1 MFIESLEITLFGM
14 AIVFVMLLLIIL
26 AVKVIEP
33 VRRFFA
39 GLFKRDKGT
48 EPEKEA
54 RPAPADGKNAAQ
66 SIQAAPQGAG
76 AEAFLQGGAL
86 KDGAQ
91 SPQLSAEN
99 IPGAPDGGTVAAI
112 IAAIEAASGLNSRQ
126 FVLYSVRRRPA
137 RRNNNI
143 F

>member
-54 RPAPADGKNAAQ
+54 RPAPA
-66 SIQAAPQGAG
+66 
-76 AEAFLQGGAL
+76 
-86 KDGAQ
+86 
-91 SPQLSAEN
+91 
-99 IPGAPDGGTVAAI
+99 I

>member
-1 MFIESLEITLFGM
+1 MQDCLNGTRELSPKKKPGPRLQTAKMRPKAFRRLRRALGR
-14 AIVFVMLLLIIL
+14 
-26 AVKVIEP
+26 
-33 VRRFFA
+33 RRFC
-39 GLFKRDKGT
+39 
-48 EPEKEA
+48 
-54 RPAPADGKNAAQ
+54 
-66 SIQAAPQGAG
+66 
-76 AEAFLQGGAL
+76 QGGAL

>member
-48 EPEKEA
+48 AVSYTHLDVYKRQELSGEEA
-54 RPAPADGKNAAQ
+54 R
-66 SIQAAPQGAG
+66 QGLSQEEQQR
-76 AEAFLQGGAL
+76 AEAGEVLRELGL
-86 KDGAQ
+86 KGITPELLEAV
-91 SPQLSAEN
+91 SAFK
-99 IPGAPDGGTVAAI
+99 ACLLYT
-112 IAAIEAASGLNSRQ
+112 SRC
-126 FVLYSVRRRPA
+126 V
-137 RRNNNI
+137 
-143 F
+143 